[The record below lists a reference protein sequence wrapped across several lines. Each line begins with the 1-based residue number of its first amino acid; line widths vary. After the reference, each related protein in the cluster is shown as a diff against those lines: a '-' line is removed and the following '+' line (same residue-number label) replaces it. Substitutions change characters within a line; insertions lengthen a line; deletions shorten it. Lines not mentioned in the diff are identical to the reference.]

1 MSARSRGVPRFLPTL
16 TEVVQADDMRSSPA
30 LDDPGTGQRA
40 DDDLEGRMLESVR
53 AAVIP
58 SLREAMDGWL
68 RDQLDSPASP
78 LNQQIEALAREA
90 WAREFAGRPPG
101 EP

>member
-16 TEVVQADDMRSSPA
+16 TEVVQADDMRNSQA
-30 LDDPGTGQRA
+30 RGDPGTGQRA

-58 SLREAMDGWL
+58 SLREAL
-68 RDQLDSPASP
+68 SCCCFSSSSRTFDS
-78 LNQQIEALAREA
+78 
-90 WAREFAGRPPG
+90 
-101 EP
+101 